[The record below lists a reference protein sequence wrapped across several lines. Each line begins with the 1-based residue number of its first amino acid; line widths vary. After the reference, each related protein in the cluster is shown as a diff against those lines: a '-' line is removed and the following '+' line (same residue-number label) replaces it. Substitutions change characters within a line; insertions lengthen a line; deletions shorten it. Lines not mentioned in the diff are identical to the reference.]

1 VQIKRAKTEAT
12 AHHYEEVKLFT
23 EEIYTINKVLQD
35 QKDLFGQIL
44 EERESSRQM
53 IIDKRLERRIASHL
67 DETIERF
74 KTIGEYATQAKDWVS
89 FLMVAEPQLRVIETD
104 RSLWQTKQ
112 SIEVHGEHN
121 TKALYVF
128 TAVTVIFLPLTFIS
142 GVLGMN
148 TADVRTMQQ
157 GKWLFWAISIPTTFL
172 ALLICLCILYFKFK
186 PRRSFRKMFF
196 WPVPWLWGRRS
207 RTPKVR
213 EKFGEV

>member
-104 RSLWQTKQ
+104 RSL
-112 SIEVHGEHN
+112 
-121 TKALYVF
+121 
-128 TAVTVIFLPLTFIS
+128 
-142 GVLGMN
+142 
-148 TADVRTMQQ
+148 
-157 GKWLFWAISIPTTFL
+157 
-172 ALLICLCILYFKFK
+172 
-186 PRRSFRKMFF
+186 
-196 WPVPWLWGRRS
+196 
-207 RTPKVR
+207 
-213 EKFGEV
+213 